1 MANNMKTNSEIH
13 CLCLKT
19 VVCMQKF
26 ILLVVKRR
34 MENDPPIPPDVLRL
48 GRVHGII
55 GNSNWPRP
63 SNEDIMLL
71 IQTLPE
77 KYSHIYDR
85 VRHTLSNSNIFLF

>member
-1 MANNMKTNSEIH
+1 MANNIKTNSKIH
-13 CLCLKT
+13 CLHPKII
-19 VVCMQKF
+19 VCMQKF

-63 SNEDIMLL
+63 SNENIMLL
-71 IQTLPE
+71 IQILQ
-77 KYSHIYDR
+77 KILSHLDR

>member
-1 MANNMKTNSEIH
+1 MANNMKTNSKIH
-13 CLCLKT
+13 CLCPKT
-19 VVCMQKF
+19 FVCMQKC

-71 IQTLPE
+71 LQILPE
-77 KYSHIYDR
+77 KYCHIYDR
-85 VRHTLSNSNIFLF
+85 VRHTLCNSNIFLF

>member
-1 MANNMKTNSEIH
+1 
-13 CLCLKT
+13 
-19 VVCMQKF
+19 
-26 ILLVVKRR
+26 

-55 GNSNWPRP
+55 GNSKWPRP

-71 IQTLPE
+71 TQILPE